1 MVSLLACQ
9 LDEFVETVFG
19 KCPRLRTFEQ
29 VRQIVQEL
37 CHLGLQVDKEEP
49 SDHSSDELQNHSTT
63 QISSGEEVKGSAL
76 ILGLSLDHIRATLH
90 GFTSY
95 ILQHPA
101 VIQSPDHIRRQLH
114 REFAHCML
122 IISNVCI

>member
-1 MVSLLACQ
+1 MVLLLVCQ

-37 CHLGLQVDKEEP
+37 CQLGLQVDKEEL
-49 SDHSSDELQNHSTT
+49 SDHSSDEFQDHSTT
-63 QISSGEEVKGSAL
+63 QINSGEEVRGSAL
-76 ILGLSLDHIRATLH
+76 LGLSPDHIRATLH

-95 ILQHPA
+95 IL
-101 VIQSPDHIRRQLH
+101 
-114 REFAHCML
+114 
-122 IISNVCI
+122 